1 MGEWMWL
8 TSEGVSSG
16 ATREEQEKMSAQQ
29 NPSITRESTCGY
41 EASVA
46 GPFQE
51 IPKHHDLVS

>member
-1 MGEWMWL
+1 MWL